1 MCDLFESNL
10 LDVLLEIE
18 LDVFDLIER
27 LIELVV
33 DDGIIAHFVRSM
45 AALGLGA
52 LALCSPDS
60 PIAPIAGSRMT
71 EGHLCAADRR
81 RSPSVIRG
89 GIYA

>member
-1 MCDLFESNL
+1 MMDKL
-10 LDVLLEIE
+10 
-18 LDVFDLIER
+18 
-27 LIELVV
+27 
-33 DDGIIAHFVRSM
+33 